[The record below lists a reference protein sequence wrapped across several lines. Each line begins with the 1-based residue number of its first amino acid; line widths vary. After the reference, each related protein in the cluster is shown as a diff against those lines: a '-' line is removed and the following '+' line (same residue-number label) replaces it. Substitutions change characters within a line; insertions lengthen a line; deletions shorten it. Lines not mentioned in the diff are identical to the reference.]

1 MKKHTFKI
9 AITLLLTAIC
19 ILSLFSCK
27 KEPTTVPTDPPTGS
41 ESTVEVP
48 LGTSTQPACF
58 YGHSIS
64 DGVCTG
70 CGLNVHEFEFKLSD
84 DGSCY
89 TLTKLKY
96 SLTSKIEVPAYY
108 QGKPV
113 KAIGDGAF
121 KSLHIGRVD
130 LPEGIVSI
138 GDEAF
143 YECFMMPSISLP
155 DSLESIGKNAFK
167 LCNNLDELTIPKS
180 LKSIGEG
187 AFDGCRIEKV
197 EVKSFG
203 AWCAIDF
210 EDLKSNPMYKGALL
224 TMDGEPISKI
234 VFGETDKEIKRFT
247 FAGCKNLLSV
257 VFSESLTSIGEG
269 AFYGCTALDQI
280 SIPKNIKSI
289 GKSAFE
295 GCVNI
300 SEIAFDGTLAEWN
313 KIEKDEKWNDGTSN
327 CTLKCNDA
335 TEIISR
341 FSLGL
346 EYGSARG
353 VQNAL
358 MVTGIGTCTDTE
370 IYIPA
375 MHDGKPV
382 VHIGDECFKGQ
393 KQITKIVIPDSVTEI
408 YPNAFS
414 ECENLK
420 EVVLGSGADYIE
432 SLFVGCTSLEKV
444 TIPDGVRFIS
454 VSCFRGCTALKSITL
469 PATVSEFHINAFS
482 GCSSLTDIFFK
493 GTKAQFNDILK
504 DRTWMVGTPLQTV
517 HCSDGDLNYVE

>member
-27 KEPTTVPTDPPTGS
+27 KEPTTVQP
-41 ESTVEVP
+41 ESTAEP
-48 LGTSTQPACF
+48 ETTIKLGCRDYHNF
-58 YGHSIS
+58 V
-64 DGVCTG
+64 DGFCTE
-70 CGLNVHEFEFKLSD
+70 CGKQETVDVIETLE
-84 DGSCY
+84 Y
-89 TLTKLKY
+89 TLSEDGTYYIVSGIGTCTDTEITIPAKY
-96 SLTSKIEVPAYY
+96 N
-108 QGKPV
+108 GKPV
-113 KAIGDGAF
+113 TVIGQRAF
-121 KSLHIGRVD
+121 CSRGNIT
-130 LPEGIVSI
+130 
-138 GDEAF
+138 A
-143 YECFMMPSISLP
+143 ISLP
-155 DSLESIGKNAFK
+155 DSITDIGAYAFEG
-167 LCNNLDELTIPKS
+167 CRS
-180 LKSIGEG
+180 LKSFTVPKSVKNIGQK
-187 AFDGCRIEKV
+187 AFIGCKIEKV

-224 TMDGEPISKI
+224 TMDGEPNSKI

-327 CTLKCNDA
+327 CTIKCNDA
-335 TEIISR
+335 TEIINR
-341 FSLGL
+341 ISLGL
-346 EYGSARG
+346 EYTLIRLQSE
-353 VQNAL
+353 VL
-358 MVTGIGTCTDTE
+358 KVSGIGTCTDTE

-382 VHIGDECFKGQ
+382 TILESECFKDQ
-393 KQITKIVIPDSVTEI
+393 KHITKVVIPDSVTEI

-420 EVVLGSGADYIE
+420 EVVLGSGTDYIE

-493 GTKAQFNDILK
+493 GTKAQFNDIFK

-517 HCSDGDLNYVE
+517 HCSDGDLNYVEFTMPSEASFPFYLTRGA